1 MSDFKNS
8 ILVNQQV
15 PEYVREEYPL
25 FVNFLEA
32 YYEFL
37 ETKQGTQQNDL
48 VTQAKSLRYVSDVDD
63 SIDTFGESFISNF
76 ATLLPQS
83 EQIDKAFLIKN
94 VLPLYLS
101 RGNEKSFSLLFKI
114 LYGEE
119 VQFTLPKDNIL
130 RASAGD
136 WVVENVLRIDNDVY
150 SSYVGDGET
159 TTFYLA
165 QQALITD
172 IRVYENG
179 ILLNSGYTVRKE
191 TKKLIFYTAPP
202 VGTIVKVY
210 YPSFDFDLFTSRK
223 VIGTTSGASAII
235 ERAAPRLITQQTAI
249 ELYINTK
256 NLDGTFLNAEEITCE
271 IIGDDGT
278 TLVTIGS
285 NTISTVNIINV
296 INGGSS
302 YNIGDQVPIT
312 GGGFTTRAEAVVD
325 AISTGFVDVMNVKFG
340 GAGFQTG
347 DDFKGFGPGG
357 TVVAGAISTVDTS
370 GTHTANTFSLYSDII
385 STYASILISNT
396 DYGFPA
402 NVIPTGENTST
413 RIVDALSKTTLT
425 SIGPITGLSILSS
438 NATSNTI
445 TYDAN
450 SPLAIANTTI
460 RLRDFGSLG
469 RIRINAGG
477 QGYKKG
483 DEVVFGANPPSTTGS
498 GAAAAV
504 TNVSSTGAITKIE
517 FGPSRITGT
526 ANASSGGIEVTG
538 TGTNFTSDLFVG
550 DQIMINLEARYI
562 NSITSTTSFN
572 VNVAFTK
579 TSTFAKVG
587 VYDRTLIG
595 GQGYVQGNFPSIT
608 ISSANTSASNAN
620 VEITSIMGDSE
631 VISGN
636 TSTVVGQIQ
645 KIRVTDTGSGYEFLP
660 AVDLTQSGDGTA
672 TAEAVIERSYVSFPG
687 KWATSEGILSSLDRK
702 LEGLNYYMDF
712 VYVTSVQVEFSK
724 YRDILKGLLHP
735 AGFKQYA
742 EYPID
747 KVIDTN
753 VSISSSKVTS
763 VSGTVNVNSSI
774 HVTGTLTKF
783 ITANSLGII
792 TVGSNISV
800 NNQIRTVNAITSN
813 TTLTVSSA
821 FTMNANT
828 QSLII
833 VT

>member
-63 SIDTFGESFISNF
+63 SIDAFGESFVSNF
-76 ATLLPQS
+76 ATLLPQA

-101 RGNEKSFSLLFKI
+101 RGSEKSFSLLFKI

-179 ILLNSGYTVRKE
+179 VLLNSGYAVRKE
-191 TKKLIFYTAPP
+191 TKKLIFYTAPS
-202 VGTIVKVY
+202 VGTVVKVY
-210 YPSFDFDLFTSRK
+210 YPSFDFDAFNSRRI
-223 VIGTTSGASAII
+223 IGTTSGASAIV

-278 TLVTIGS
+278 TLITIGS
-285 NTISTVNIINV
+285 NTISTVNLINV
-296 INGGSS
+296 INGGAS
-302 YNIGDQVPIT
+302 YNIGDQVPIN
-312 GGGFTTRAEAVVD
+312 GGGFTTRAEAIVNS
-325 AISTGFVDVMNVKFG
+325 ISTGFVDAMNVRFG
-340 GAGFQTG
+340 GAGFQSG
-347 DDFKGFGPGG
+347 DDFKGFGPSG
-357 TVVAGAISTVDTS
+357 TVVTGAINTVDTS
-370 GTHTANTFSLYSDII
+370 GTLSPNTFTLFTDVI
-385 STYASILISNT
+385 STYSSILISNT
-396 DYGFPA
+396 NYGFPA
-402 NVIPTGENTST
+402 NVIPTGENAST
-413 RIVDALSKTTLT
+413 RIVDALSRTTLT
-425 SIGPITGLSILSS
+425 SLGPITNVSILSS
-438 NATSNTI
+438 NSSSNNI
-445 TYDAN
+445 TYNAN
-450 SPLAIANTTI
+450 SPLAIANTNV
-460 RLRDFGSLG
+460 RLKDFGSLG

-483 DEVVFGANPPSTTGS
+483 DEVVFGVNPPSTTGA

-504 TNVSSTGAITKIE
+504 TNVSSTGAITRIE
-517 FGPSRITGT
+517 FGPSRIPGT
-526 ANASSGGIEVTG
+526 ANASSGGIIVTG

-587 VYDRTLIG
+587 VYDRDLIG
-595 GQGYVQGNFPSIT
+595 GQGYVQDNFPSIT
-608 ISSANTSASNAN
+608 ISSANTSAVNAN
-620 VEITSIMGDSE
+620 VQIVSIMGDSE
-631 VISGN
+631 FISGN

-645 KIRVTDTGSGYEFLP
+645 SIRVTDTGSGYEFLP
-660 AVDLTQSGDGTA
+660 AVDLSQSGDGTA

-687 KWATSEGILSSLDRK
+687 KWNSSEGILSSLDRK

-724 YRDILKGLLHP
+724 YKDILKGLLHP

-742 EYPID
+742 EYPIN

-783 ITANSLGII
+783 VTANSRGIL
-792 TVGSNISV
+792 TVGSNISL

-813 TTLTVSSA
+813 TSLTVSSA
-821 FTMNANT
+821 FTTNANT

>member
-223 VIGTTSGASAII
+223 VIGTTSGASAIV

-271 IIGDDGT
+271 IIADDGT

-438 NATSNTI
+438 NASSNTI

-483 DEVVFGANPPSTTGS
+483 DEVVFGAN
-498 GAAAAV
+498 
-504 TNVSSTGAITKIE
+504 
-517 FGPSRITGT
+517 
-526 ANASSGGIEVTG
+526 
-538 TGTNFTSDLFVG
+538 
-550 DQIMINLEARYI
+550 QCQ
-562 NSITSTTSFN
+562 FN
-572 VNVAFTK
+572 WCNHQ
-579 TSTFAKVG
+579 
-587 VYDRTLIG
+587 D
-595 GQGYVQGNFPSIT
+595 
-608 ISSANTSASNAN
+608 
-620 VEITSIMGDSE
+620 
-631 VISGN
+631 
-636 TSTVVGQIQ
+636 
-645 KIRVTDTGSGYEFLP
+645 
-660 AVDLTQSGDGTA
+660 
-672 TAEAVIERSYVSFPG
+672 
-687 KWATSEGILSSLDRK
+687 
-702 LEGLNYYMDF
+702 
-712 VYVTSVQVEFSK
+712 
-724 YRDILKGLLHP
+724 
-735 AGFKQYA
+735 
-742 EYPID
+742 
-747 KVIDTN
+747 
-753 VSISSSKVTS
+753 
-763 VSGTVNVNSSI
+763 
-774 HVTGTLTKF
+774 
-783 ITANSLGII
+783 
-792 TVGSNISV
+792 
-800 NNQIRTVNAITSN
+800 
-813 TTLTVSSA
+813 
-821 FTMNANT
+821 
-828 QSLII
+828 
-833 VT
+833 

>member
-1 MSDFKNS
+1 
-8 ILVNQQV
+8 
-15 PEYVREEYPL
+15 L
-25 FVNFLEA
+25 F
-32 YYEFL
+32 
-37 ETKQGTQQNDL
+37 
-48 VTQAKSLRYVSDVDD
+48 R
-63 SIDTFGESFISNF
+63 
-76 ATLLPQS
+76 
-83 EQIDKAFLIKN
+83 
-94 VLPLYLS
+94 
-101 RGNEKSFSLLFKI
+101 I

-119 VQFTLPKDNIL
+119 VEFTLPKDNIL

-150 SSYVGDGET
+150 TSYVGDGET

-172 IRVYENG
+172 LRVYENG
-179 ILLNSGYTVRKE
+179 VLLNSGYAVRKE

-202 VGTIVKVY
+202 VGMVIKVY
-210 YPSFDFDLFTSRK
+210 YPSFDFDAFNSRRI
-223 VIGTTSGASAII
+223 IGTTSGASAIV

-278 TLVTIGS
+278 TLITIGS
-285 NTISTVNIINV
+285 NTISTVNLINV
-296 INGGSS
+296 INGGAS
-302 YNIGDQVPIT
+302 YNIGDQVPIN

-325 AISTGFVDVMNVKFG
+325 SISTGFVDVMNVRFG
-340 GAGFQTG
+340 GAGFQSG

-357 TVVAGAISTVDTS
+357 TVVTGAINTVDTS
-370 GTHTANTFSLYSDII
+370 GTLSPNTFTLFTDVI
-385 STYASILISNT
+385 STYSSILISNT
-396 DYGFPA
+396 NYGFPA
-402 NVIPTGENTST
+402 NVIPTGENAST
-413 RIVDALSKTTLT
+413 RIVDALSRTTLT
-425 SIGPITGLSILSS
+425 SLGPITNVSILSS
-438 NATSNTI
+438 NSSSNTI
-445 TYDAN
+445 TYNAN
-450 SPLAIANTTI
+450 SPLAIANTNV
-460 RLRDFGSLG
+460 RLKDFGSLG

-483 DEVVFGANPPSTTGS
+483 DEVVFGANPPSTTGA

-504 TNVSSTGAITKIE
+504 TNVSSTGAITRIE
-517 FGPSRITGT
+517 FGPSRIPGT
-526 ANASSGGIEVTG
+526 ANASSGDIIVTG

-562 NSITSTTSFN
+562 NSITSSTSFN

-587 VYDRTLIG
+587 VYDRDLIG
-595 GQGYVQGNFPSIT
+595 GQGYVQDNFPSIT
-608 ISSANTSASNAN
+608 ISSANTSAVNAN
-620 VEITSIMGDSE
+620 VEIVSIMGDSE
-631 VISGN
+631 LISGN

-645 KIRVTDTGSGYEFLP
+645 SIRVTDTGSGYEFLP
-660 AVDLTQSGDGTA
+660 AVDLSQSGDGTA

-687 KWATSEGILSSLDRK
+687 KWNSSEGILSSLDRK
-702 LEGLNYYMDF
+702 LEGLNYYTDF

-724 YRDILKGLLHP
+724 YREILKGLLHP

-742 EYPID
+742 EYPINRT
-747 KVIDTN
+747 IDTN
-753 VSISSSKVTS
+753 ISLSSDKQVS
-763 VSGTVNVNSSI
+763 VSGRVNVNSSI

-783 ITANSLGII
+783 VTANSRGIL

-813 TTLTVSSA
+813 TSLTVSSA
-821 FTMNANT
+821 FTTNANS